1 MTIESLEPPPAGKLL
16 VAGGAAEGELLIAGG
31 QQGALLIDTDDC
43 WILSHHTHIH
53 TLYIVIKSA
62 GSSG

>member
-1 MTIESLEPPPAGKLL
+1 
-16 VAGGAAEGELLIAGG
+16 LIAGG